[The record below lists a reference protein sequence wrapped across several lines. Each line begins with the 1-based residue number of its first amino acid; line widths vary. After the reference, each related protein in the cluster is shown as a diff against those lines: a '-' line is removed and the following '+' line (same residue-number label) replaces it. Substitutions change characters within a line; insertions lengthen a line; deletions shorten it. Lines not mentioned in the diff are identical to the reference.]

1 MIGERNR
8 KDTNIDEYR
17 FCDICSVVWKEMCLY
32 AINARDGFLSFFVHY
47 SPWISSPTNLVY
59 VFKEYGKNKKSMDL
73 RNNVGCAEEQLSE
86 KISERKIFRSSYGT
100 LRKDRVAAGEFFGE
114 IEGKPHN
121 FYTMEYVVPIQQ
133 DLKNKVN
140 C

>member
-1 MIGERNR
+1 
-8 KDTNIDEYR
+8 
-17 FCDICSVVWKEMCLY
+17 MCLY

-59 VFKEYGKNKKSMDL
+59 VFKEYD
-73 RNNVGCAEEQLSE
+73 NVGCAEEQLSE

-114 IEGKPHN
+114 FFGEIEGKPHN
-121 FYTMEYVVPIQQ
+121 FYTMEYVVPITTARLEEQG
-133 DLKNKVN
+133 
-140 C
+140 

>member
-1 MIGERNR
+1 M
-8 KDTNIDEYR
+8 Y
-17 FCDICSVVWKEMCLY
+17 
-32 AINARDGFLSFFVHY
+32 
-47 SPWISSPTNLVY
+47 
-59 VFKEYGKNKKSMDL
+59 L
-73 RNNVGCAEEQLSE
+73 RNNFGCAEEQLSE